1 MEESELMI
9 YVVLTM
15 ACLALY
21 KPFKEGLGEL
31 VLDII
36 KIILAP
42 IRAFKLL
49 KKRCNTKKQQK
60 TF

>member
-1 MEESELMI
+1 MTFL
-9 YVVLTM
+9 VLII

-60 TF
+60 TS